1 MATNQ
6 TNQTKEVVVTEAIV
20 AWEPL
25 EPLKPNYSLED
36 VVVYPPAEGDILV
49 EVRAAGIC
57 HTDNLLCSVPRGI
70 HGVIYPK
77 VGGHEGSL
85 PPGDN
90 ENNNIEGKSRFW
102 NSESHRSQCS
112 ICQSWR

>member
-6 TNQTKEVVVTEAIV
+6 DQKVITTQAIV

-36 VVVYPPAEGDILV
+36 VDVYPPAEGDILI

-57 HTDNLLCSVPRGI
+57 HTDNLLCSVPCGI

-77 VGGHEGSL
+77 VGGHEGNLL
-85 PPGDN
+85 PPRGDK
-90 ENNNIEGKSRFW
+90 ENTNIEAKPRFW
-102 NSESHRSQCS
+102 KSKSHRGQCS
-112 ICQSWR
+112 VRQSRR